1 MCGLSGI
8 CHINGPGNISLD
20 TLHHMTAALRH
31 RGEDESGIYIDDQI
45 GLGHSRLSII
55 DLSSGTQPI
64 HNEDN
69 SLWIVFNGEIFN
81 YPALRKELIAAG
93 HQFYTA
99 TDTEVVLHLFE
110 RDGLHCLDSLN
121 GQFAFAIWDSA
132 KKQLFLARDR
142 MGICPLHYTI
152 QNGYI
157 YFASEIKSLFMEKK
171 IHREINPI
179 ALDQIF
185 TFWAPLPGVTAFKNI
200 HELEPGQF
208 LHMDKDNI
216 QIKKYWHF
224 PVPSRAEQIDAS
236 PEELTEEL
244 TDLLSD
250 SVRIRLIA
258 DVTVGSYL
266 SGGLDSSG
274 ITALIAKHFNH
285 DVQSFGIRFEESD
298 FDESVYQKQLASF
311 LNVNHKELSVSN
323 TDIASHFSEVLWHAE
338 KPLLRTAP
346 VPLFLLSKLV
356 SESGLKVIL
365 TGEGADEIFGGYNI
379 FKETLIRKFW
389 SRKPEDQSRADLIT
403 RIYPNIFKNPL
414 LKKSLIKFFA
424 QGLDDADNPLFSHL
438 IRWNNTKRIKM
449 FFSDDLKNEIG
460 NYDGIEEIR
469 QRLPDE
475 FNSCSTLTKAQ
486 YLESSIFLS
495 NYLLSS
501 QGDRVAMGH
510 AVETRPP
517 FLDHR
522 IIEFMSRVPS
532 VWKILGLNEKHI
544 LKKVFSDILPK
555 NIIDRPKN
563 PYRAPI
569 QQSLFSTH
577 NSELINNMLSETA
590 IRETGYFNIKKI
602 NALTTKLNA
611 KKNINEVEGMAI
623 AGILSTQ
630 IIDNQYIQSFPLPT
644 TPSLKPDLFIDHR
657 SGNSGLFAGNQ

>member
-1 MCGLSGI
+1 MCGLAGI
-8 CHINGPGNISLD
+8 FHINGPGSISLD
-20 TLHHMTAALRH
+20 TLHHMTAALQH
-31 RGEDESGIYIDDQI
+31 RGDDESGIYVDDRI

-55 DLSSGTQPI
+55 DLTSGTQPI
-64 HNEDN
+64 HNEDE

-81 YPALRKELIAAG
+81 YPDLRKQLIDEG
-93 HQFYTA
+93 HRFYT
-99 TDTEVVLHLFE
+99 TSDTEVVLHLYE
-110 RDGLHCLDSLN
+110 RDGLQCLDSLN
-121 GQFAFAIWDSA
+121 GQFAFAIWDA
-132 KKQLFLARDR
+132 VKKQLFLARDR

-152 QNGYI
+152 LNGYL
-157 YFASEIKSLFMEKK
+157 YFASEIKSLFMEKEIQRK
-171 IHREINPI
+171 INPI

-200 HELEPGQF
+200 HELEPGQY
-208 LHMDKDNI
+208 LYIDQGNI
-216 QIKKYWHF
+216 QLKKYWHF
-224 PVPSRAEQIDAS
+224 PVPSRTEHTDAS
-236 PEELTEEL
+236 FEELTEEL
-244 TDLLSD
+244 THLLTD
-250 SVRIRLIA
+250 AVRIRLIA

-274 ITALIAKHFNH
+274 ITALIARHFNH

-311 LNVNHKELSVSN
+311 LSVNHKELSTSN
-323 TDIASHFSEVLWHAE
+323 KDIASHFSEILWYAE
-338 KPLLRTAP
+338 KPILRTAP

-356 SESGLKVIL
+356 SDSGLKVIL

-379 FKETLIRKFW
+379 FKEALIRKFW
-389 SRKPEDQSRADLIT
+389 SRKPDDLRRADLIT

-424 QGLDDADNPLFSHL
+424 RGLNNANDPLFSHL

-449 FFSDDLKNEIG
+449 FFSDDIKNEIG
-460 NYDGIEEIR
+460 NYDCIEEIR
-469 QRLPDE
+469 RQIPEQFD
-475 FNSCSTLTKAQ
+475 SCCSLTKAQ

-501 QGDRVAMGH
+501 QGDRVAMAH

-532 VWKILGLNEKHI
+532 AWKILGLNEKHI
-544 LKKVFSDILPK
+544 LKKIFSDILPK
-555 NIIDRPKN
+555 NIINRPKN

-569 QQSLFSTH
+569 QQSLLSTQ
-577 NSELINNMLSETA
+577 NDEFIKNMLSEIA
-590 IRETGYFNIKKI
+590 IQKSGYFNARKV
-602 NALTTKLNA
+602 NALTKKIHA
-611 KKNINEVEGMAI
+611 QKNINEVDGMAI

-630 IIDNQYIQSFPLPT
+630 IIDNQYIQNFPLSI
-644 TPSLKPDLFIDHR
+644 TPSLKPDILIDRR
-657 SGNSGLFAGNQ
+657 SNDSGIFAGNQ